1 MLDLEALEFQGQ
13 SAAQCPIDGICNK
26 PNLSQFGHSLAQ
38 CPACL
43 QIRHLPRALS
53 FKDSGVVIGLP

>member
-43 QIRHLPRALS
+43 QIRHLPGALS
-53 FKDSGVVIGLP
+53 FKDLGFAIGLL

>member
-26 PNLSQFGHSLAQ
+26 PNLSQFGHSLE
-38 CPACL
+38 L
-43 QIRHLPRALS
+43 LFIWIGMKTAL
-53 FKDSGVVIGLP
+53 FQHCGH